1 LTRRQSWRS
10 TSRRFASLS
19 DLDNDFDESASSSS
33 DKELERCVE
42 DKLNGMCFITN
53 TIGGLCNMALGED
66 AVCDNDKDLGN
77 ESTSN
82 VSHFADDLA
91 AKVD

>member
-1 LTRRQSWRS
+1 
-10 TSRRFASLS
+10 
-19 DLDNDFDESASSSS
+19 
-33 DKELERCVE
+33 
-42 DKLNGMCFITN
+42 MCFITN

>member
-1 LTRRQSWRS
+1 
-10 TSRRFASLS
+10 
-19 DLDNDFDESASSSS
+19 
-33 DKELERCVE
+33 
-42 DKLNGMCFITN
+42 MCFITN

-66 AVCDNDKDLGN
+66 AVCGNDKDLGN

-82 VSHFADDLA
+82 VSHFADDLV